1 MTSAH
6 PARHLPSWWR
16 LFAVAVVAVVLGSG
30 LGAPGGARAAVGV
43 PTTYLDQTF
52 DPTIGKPTADK
63 PQSKLWYLDGAW
75 WALMVNQGGTLVHIH
90 ELMPDH
96 TWRDTGVVVDS
107 RVNSTGDA
115 LWSSRNNKLWVA
127 SRAAGSNLVVNR
139 FSYTSA
145 TRSWTGD
152 AGFPVALNSG
162 GSSESATIDQ
172 AADGKYWITYTR
184 GSRVWVSH
192 STDDTGNTW
201 IPPYQPAVPDTVIS
215 SDDLSAIIA
224 FGPSVGVMWSDQQSG
239 AFRFAIHDN
248 ADPDTVWRV
257 EDASAGLLTSDD
269 HINLKQLVGDPQG
282 RIFAVV
288 KTSANDA
295 ATPDPADVLMA
306 VVTRT
311 PPAGGGNGAGTW
323 SRATAG
329 TVADDHTRPL
339 IMLDQT
345 NSEIYFIAT
354 GGEAGGDIFYKKS
367 SLTNISFEAGRGQR
381 LADAPF
387 TLNDPTGAK
396 DPVTAQTGLVV
407 IASSSSARRYAH
419 AEVQLAGSTTPPP
432 PGDTTPPTV
441 TARVPAAN
449 ATGVAVSANTTA
461 TFSEAVQG
469 VDASSFALRNT
480 ATGAAVPAAVTRN
493 GTTNQYVLN
502 PTANLT
508 AGTQYTATLTG
519 GPAAIRYAANNSL
532 VTVSSAFTTAAAP
545 ADTTA
550 PTVTSRAPAVNATN
564 VGPTPNVTATFNE
577 AVQGVDGTTFTLVN
591 AATGAVVPA
600 VVSRNGT
607 TNQWILNPDA
617 SFTMDTRYTATLTGG
632 TGAIRDL
639 ANNPLVTTS
648 WTFLTGPIPA
658 VSARTP
664 AVNATAVSR
673 TANVT
678 ATFSEAVQG
687 VSATTFT
694 LQPVGGAAVT
704 ATVTRNGT
712 TNQWVLDPSAT
723 LLAGTQYTVTITG
736 GANGVKD
743 LAGNPANTATW
754 TFTTGA

>member
-1 MTSAH
+1 MN
-6 PARHLPSWWR
+6 PASPTRHLPSWWR

-30 LGAPGGARAAVGV
+30 LGAPGWARAAVGV

-52 DPTIGKPTADK
+52 DATIGKPTADK

-96 TWRDTGVVVDS
+96 TWRDTGVVVDN
-107 RVNSTGDA
+107 RANSTGDA

-127 SRAAGSNLVVNR
+127 SRASGSNLVVNR

-145 TRSWTGD
+145 TRSWAVD
-152 AGFPVALNSG
+152 SGFPVTVNSG
-162 GSSESATIDQ
+162 GASESATIDQ

-224 FGPSVGVMWSDQQSG
+224 FGSSVGVMWSDQQSG

-257 EDASAGLLTSDD
+257 EDASAGLQTPDD

-288 KTSANDA
+288 KTSANDS
-295 ATPDPADVLMA
+295 ATVAPTDVLMA

-311 PPAGGGNGAGTW
+311 PPAGGGKGAGTW
-323 SRATAG
+323 TRATAG

-354 GGEAGGDIFYKKS
+354 GGEAGGDVFYKKS
-367 SLTNISFEAGRGQR
+367 SLNDITFETGRGQR
-381 LADAPF
+381 LVDAPF
-387 TLNDPTGAK
+387 SLNDPTGAK

-419 AEVQLAGSTTPPP
+419 AEMQLAGSTPPP
-432 PGDTTPPTV
+432 PPSDTTAPRV
-441 TARVPAAN
+441 TTRSPLGDS
-449 ATGVAVSANTTA
+449 TGVAVSANTSA

-469 VDASSFALRNT
+469 VDTTTFTLKDT
-480 ATGAAVPAAVTRN
+480 ATGTAVPAAVTRN

-502 PTANLT
+502 PTANLA

-519 GPAAIRYAANNSL
+519 GPAAIRDLANNALASM
-532 VTVSSAFTTAAAP
+532 TWNFTTAA
-545 ADTTA
+545 DTTV
-550 PTVTSRAPAVNATN
+550 PTVTARAPALDATN
-564 VGPTPNVTATFNE
+564 VGPSANVTATFSE
-577 AVQGVDGTTFTLVN
+577 AVQGVDGTTFTLTDTK
-591 AATGAVVPA
+591 TGALVPA
-600 VVSRNGT
+600 AVSRNGT
-607 TNQWILNPDA
+607 TNQWILNPTSNFSA
-617 SFTMDTRYTATLTGG
+617 DTRYTATLTGG
-632 TGAIRDL
+632 PGAIRDL
-639 ANNPLVTTS
+639 ANNALATVTWS
-648 WTFLTGPIPA
+648 FLSGGAPT
-658 VSARTP
+658 VTARTP
-664 AVNATAVSR
+664 AVNATNVSP

-694 LQPVGGAAVT
+694 LKTTATGAAVT
-704 ATVTRNGT
+704 GTVTQNGT
-712 TNQWVLDPSAT
+712 TNQWVFDPDVT
-723 LLAGTQYTVTITG
+723 LVPSTQYTVTIT
-736 GANGVKD
+736 GVKD
-743 LAGNPANTATW
+743 LAGNPASTVTW
-754 TFTTGA
+754 SFTTGA

>member
-30 LGAPGGARAAVGV
+30 LGAPAAARAAVGV

-52 DPTIGKPTADK
+52 DPSVGKPTADK

-75 WALMVNQGGTLVHIH
+75 WSLMVAQGGTLVHIH

-215 SDDLSAIIA
+215 ADDLSSIIA
-224 FGPSVGVMWSDQQSG
+224 FGSSVGVMWSDQQSG
-239 AFRFAIHDN
+239 AFRFAIHNN
-248 ADPDTVWRV
+248 ADPDSVWRV

-367 SLTNISFEAGRGQR
+367 SLTNISFETGRGQR
-381 LADAPF
+381 LVDAPF

-419 AEVQLAGSTTPPP
+419 AEMQLVGGTPPP
-432 PGDTTPPTV
+432 PP
-441 TARVPAAN
+441 
-449 ATGVAVSANTTA
+449 S
-461 TFSEAVQG
+461 
-469 VDASSFALRNT
+469 
-480 ATGAAVPAAVTRN
+480 
-493 GTTNQYVLN
+493 
-502 PTANLT
+502 
-508 AGTQYTATLTG
+508 
-519 GPAAIRYAANNSL
+519 
-532 VTVSSAFTTAAAP
+532 
-545 ADTTA
+545 DTTA
-550 PTVTSRAPAVNATN
+550 PTVTTRSPLGNATG
-564 VGPTPNVTATFNE
+564 VAVTANTAATFSE
-577 AVQGVDGTTFTLVN
+577 PVQGVDTTTFTLKN
-591 AATGAVVPA
+591 TATGEPVPA

-607 TNQWILNPDA
+607 TNQWILNPNASLAAGTQYTATLTGGVSAIRDLANNPLAPMTWNFTTAADTTAPTVTSRVPAVDA
-617 SFTMDTRYTATLTGG
+617 TSRSVAANVTATFSEAVQGVDTTTSTLNTPAPRAPLPTLVSRNGTTNQWILDPDVNLSADTRYTATLTGG
-632 TGAIRDL
+632 AAAIRDL
-639 ANNPLVTTS
+639 SNNPLATVSWSFLNGPAPTVT
-648 WTFLTGPIPA
+648 
-658 VSARTP
+658 ARTP
-664 AVNATAVSR
+664 AVNATGVSR

-694 LQPVGGAAVT
+694 LKNAATGAGVT

-712 TNQWVLDPSAT
+712 TNQWVLDPGVTLDAT
-723 LLAGTQYTVTITG
+723 TQYTATIS
-736 GANGVKD
+736 GVQD
-743 LAGNPANTATW
+743 LAGNPASTVTW
-754 TFTTGA
+754 SFTTGA